1 MFGGVMSRSTLVL
14 VASTV
19 LSLLVACPAAS
30 QTVDELVAKNLQAR
44 GGIEKIRSVQ
54 TIKQTARLNSQG
66 MEIVMTMYGKR
77 PNMTR
82 KDLVMG
88 PQRILYVFDGT
99 TAWTLNPLAGTN
111 EPTVITGPEI
121 EGIRQEAEFDSPF
134 VDYKTKG
141 YAIEFVGTET
151 VGARKL
157 HHLKLT
163 SKNGAAQECYLDA
176 ETGLEA
182 RTVSSSPMGIL
193 EEEFADYRDVQ
204 GLKMPF
210 SVRTLQNGK
219 PVAEIK
225 IDKIELNGAIDDAV
239 FRKPAR

>member
-1 MFGGVMSRSTLVL
+1 MLAMSVL
-14 VASTV
+14 
-19 LSLLVACPAAS
+19 LCSLTAHLAAA
-30 QTVDELVAKNLQAR
+30 QTVDEVVAKNLQAR
-44 GGIEKIRSVQ
+44 GGLDKIKSIQ
-54 TIKQTARLNSQG
+54 TIKQVARLNSQG
-66 MEIVMTMYGKR
+66 MEIGMTMYGKR

-82 KDLVMG
+82 KELVMG

-99 TAWTLNPLAGTN
+99 TAWTVNPLAGST

-141 YAIEFVGTET
+141 FTIELVGTET
-151 VGARKL
+151 AGAKRL

-163 SKNGAAQECYLDA
+163 LKNGATQDCYLDA
-176 ETGLEA
+176 DTGLEA
-182 RTVSSSPMGIL
+182 RTVSPSPMGTL

-219 PVAEIK
+219 RVAEITVER
-225 IDKIELNGAIDDAV
+225 IELNGAIDDAL
-239 FRKPAR
+239 FKKPAR